1 MHERFHLLSYGL
13 AIVLVFI
20 GAKMLLLDVYK
31 IPVAWSL
38 VFTVVTLAVT
48 MVLSLKIPAKP
59 GAGGGA
65 YPFGSRKRH
74 AEGESH

>member
-20 GAKMLLLDVYK
+20 GAKMLLVDVYK

-38 VFTVVTLAVT
+38 VFTVTVLAAT
-48 MVLSLKIPAKP
+48 MLLSLRIAPSGK
-59 GAGGGA
+59 GGGA
-65 YPFGSRKRH
+65 YPFGAKKSGSKPAESR
-74 AEGESH
+74 